1 MDITGKTKIMFI
13 LADPVAHVVGS
24 AIFNKHFAEAG
35 LNVAISPLHVAPSD
49 LGTAIAAIRIVR
61 NLAGFGVTIPHKIDI
76 RNFIDEETQQAK
88 LVGSVNFVRRMAD
101 GRLVGDNVDGAGFVD
116 GLATNGISLSGKRVL
131 QIGAG
136 GAGRSI
142 AFSIAAAGAA
152 ALGLCNR
159 TEAKAASLLQAVSA
173 AYPGC
178 ETFISDADPR
188 GFDIIVNTTSL
199 GLRESDP
206 LPCNITLLQPEMVV
220 AEIIMTP
227 AMTPLLRAAEQAG
240 CKISLGRSM
249 LEAQIQRV
257 RQFMQLDEATPAAH

>member
-49 LGTAIAAIRIVR
+49 LATAVTAIRTFR

-101 GRLVGDNVDGAGFVD
+101 GRLLGDNVDGAGFID
-116 GLATNGISLSGKRVL
+116 GLASSGISLKGKRVL

-152 ALGLCNR
+152 ALGLYNR
-159 TEAKAASLLQAVSA
+159 TEAKAAGLIQAVSA
-173 AYPGC
+173 TYPAC
-178 ETFISDADPR
+178 ETFLAGADPSD
-188 GFDIIVNTTSL
+188 FDIIVNTTSL
-199 GLRESDP
+199 GMRETDP
-206 LPCNITLLQPEMVV
+206 LPCDTSRFRPEMVV

-227 AMTPLLRAAEQAG
+227 AMTPILQAAEKAG

-249 LEAQIQRV
+249 LEAQIERV
-257 RQFMQLDEATPAAH
+257 RQFMQLDTKAESH

>member
-35 LNVAISPLHVAPSD
+35 LNVAISPLHVAPAD
-49 LGTAIAAIRIVR
+49 LSTAVAAIRCIR
-61 NLAGFGVTIPHKIDI
+61 NLAGFGVTIPHKIEI
-76 RNFIDEETQQAK
+76 RNFLDEETQQAK

-116 GLATNGISLSGKRVL
+116 GLAKSGISLTGKQVL

-136 GAGRSI
+136 GAGRST
-142 AFSIAAAGAA
+142 AFSIAAGGAA
-152 ALGLCNR
+152 ALGLSNR
-159 TEAKAASLLQAVSA
+159 TTAKAEGLAKAIST
-173 AYPGC
+173 AYPTC
-178 ETFISDADPR
+178 RVFVTEANPQD
-188 GFDIIVNTTSL
+188 FDIVVNTTSL
-199 GLRESDP
+199 GMREADP
-206 LPCNITLLQPEMVV
+206 LPCNTAQLRSDMAV

-249 LEAQIQRV
+249 LEAQVQRV
-257 RQFMQLDEATPAAH
+257 RQFMRLDEDTSTAH